1 MIHIDF
7 SSMRIFLKLGAT
19 DMRKS
24 INTLSM
30 LVQNEMQMDPFSK
43 SLFVFCNKRREI
55 LKILY
60 WDINGFCLWQK
71 RLEKDKFKWP
81 KRKEEI
87 LEINITQFNWFLSGL
102 DFTNAYRKLEYARV
116 C

>member
-1 MIHIDF
+1 
-7 SSMRIFLKLGAT
+7 MRIFLKLGAT

-24 INTLSM
+24 INTLSV

-87 LEINITQFNWFLSGL
+87 LEINAAQLNWFLSGL
-102 DFTNAYRKLEYARV
+102 DFTSAYQRLKYSKV